1 MSFELFDQQCPE
13 TNLLDAKVLPLP
25 NPPKNKILILDS
37 IKEKNI
43 KSDYLKIDSTG
54 KELFVENCIA
64 CGSPGLGA
72 AGISRVRQEK

>member
-1 MSFELFDQQCPE
+1 MSFELLDQQCPE

-25 NPPKNKILILDS
+25 TPLKNKILILDS

-64 CGSPGLGA
+64 CGRPGLGT
-72 AGISRVRQEK
+72 AGISRVRQEE

>member
-13 TNLLDAKVLPLP
+13 TNLDAKVLPLP
-25 NPPKNKILILDS
+25 NPPKSKILILDS

>member
-1 MSFELFDQQCPE
+1 MSFELFNQQRPE

-25 NPPKNKILILDS
+25 TPLKKKNLILDS

-54 KELFVENCIA
+54 KKLFVENCVA
-64 CGSPGLGA
+64 CGRPGLAA
-72 AGISRVRQEK
+72 AGISRIRQEK